1 MKKPVVS
8 IIVPVYNMEKCLH
21 LCLDSILDQAFNDF
35 EIILIDDG
43 SHDSSGN
50 ICDKYAEEYPN
61 IRCIHKKNGGVSSA
75 RNTGI
80 EQAKG
85 EWIFFCDADDMLLP
99 CALEKMTAEAEQ
111 HQTDFLMFGYEK
123 VSETGKSLLKKIEQK
138 DKIINRNKA
147 LLEMF
152 KASDYPYQGYLWC
165 KLFKRNIITEN
176 HISFDENISFN
187 EDRLFIIEY
196 LSKVKSDVFYTTSPV
211 YKYVERSSSAM
222 GSLNKGYNRKFASDF
237 DAFYIIYQCLKKD
250 KGLHKYLKYARTG
263 MANSYENNHRMM
275 LNHHDY
281 IPEIHKNML
290 RKLFS
295 TGAWRPYLKK
305 HTSAYM
311 KSLLLLVYPK
321 ILTK

>member
-1 MKKPVVS
+1 MIS
-8 IIVPVYNMEKCLH
+8 IVIPVYNAEGY
-21 LCLDSILDQAFNDF
+21 LDCSLKSIVSQTYKDW
-35 EIILIDDG
+35 EVILVDDG
-43 SHDSSGN
+43 SKDSSTG

-61 IRCIHKKNGGVSSA
+61 IRCIHKRNGGVSSA

-80 EQAKG
+80 KQAKG

-99 CALEKMTAEAEQ
+99 GALEKMTAKAER
-111 HQTDFLMFGYEK
+111 HQTEFLMFGYEK
-123 VSETGKSLLKKIEQK
+123 VSETGKSLLKKIEEK
-138 DKIINRNKA
+138 DKVISKKQA

-196 LSKVKSDVFYTTSPV
+196 LTKVKSDVFYTTSPV
-211 YKYVERSSSAM
+211 YKYIERSSSAM

-237 DAFYIIYQCLKKD
+237 DAFYKIYQCLKKD
-250 KGLHKYLKYARTG
+250 NGLHKYLKYARTG
-263 MANSYENNHRMM
+263 IANSYENNHKMM
-275 LNHHDY
+275 LKHHDY
-281 IPEIHKNML
+281 IPEIHKNMF

-311 KSLLLLVYPK
+311 KSLLMLIYPK
-321 ILTK
+321 LLS

>member
-1 MKKPVVS
+1 MIS
-8 IIVPVYNMEKCLH
+8 IIIPVYNAEGYLNCCMK
-21 LCLDSILDQAFNDF
+21 SIVSQTYKDW
-35 EIILIDDG
+35 EVILVDDG
-43 SHDSSGN
+43 SKDTSAG

-99 CALEKMTAEAEQ
+99 GALEKMTAEAEQ
-111 HQTDFLMFGYEK
+111 HQTEFLMFGYEK

-165 KLFKRNIITEN
+165 KLFRRNIINEN

-196 LSKVKSDVFYTTSPV
+196 LTKVKSDVFYTTSPV
-211 YKYVERSSSAM
+211 YKYIERSSSAM
-222 GSLNKGYNRKFASDF
+222 GSLNKGYNKKFASDF
-237 DAFYIIYQCLKKD
+237 DAFYKIYQCLKKD
-250 KGLHKYLKYARTG
+250 KDLHKYLKYAKTG
-263 MANSYENNHRMM
+263 MANSYENNHKMM
-275 LNHHDY
+275 LKHHDY
-281 IPEIHKNML
+281 IPEIHKKML
-290 RKLFS
+290 RRLIS
-295 TGAWRPYLKK
+295 TGAFWQYLKK
-305 HTSAYM
+305 HTSAYT
-311 KSLLLLVYPK
+311 KSLLMLVYPK
-321 ILTK
+321 LLS

>member
-1 MKKPVVS
+1 MIS
-8 IIVPVYNMEKCLH
+8 IVIPVYNAEGY
-21 LCLDSILDQAFNDF
+21 LDCSLKSIVSQTYKDW
-35 EIILIDDG
+35 EVILVDDG
-43 SHDSSGN
+43 SKDSSTG

-61 IRCIHKKNGGVSSA
+61 IRCIHKRNGGVSSA

-80 EQAKG
+80 EQAQG

-99 CALEKMTAEAEQ
+99 GALEKMTAEAER
-111 HQTDFLMFGYEK
+111 HQTEFLMFGYEK
-123 VSETGKSLLKKIEQK
+123 VSETGKSLLKKMEEK
-138 DKIINRNKA
+138 DKVINRNKA

-196 LSKVKSDVFYTTSPV
+196 LTKVKSDVFYSTTPV
-211 YKYVERSSSAM
+211 YKYTERSNSAM
-222 GSLNKGYNRKFASDF
+222 GSLSKGYNRKFASDF
-237 DAFYIIYQCLKKD
+237 DAFYKIYQCLKKD

-263 MANSYENNHRMM
+263 MANSYENNHKMM
-275 LNHHDY
+275 LKHHDY
-281 IPEIHKNML
+281 IPDIHNNMF

>member
-1 MKKPVVS
+1 MIS
-8 IIVPVYNMEKCLH
+8 IVIPVYNAGSYLDCCLK
-21 LCLDSILDQAFNDF
+21 SIVSQTYKDW
-35 EIILIDDG
+35 EVILVDDG
-43 SHDSSGN
+43 SKDSSAG
-50 ICDKYAEEYPN
+50 ICDQYAEEHPN

-99 CALEKMTAEAEQ
+99 GALEKMTAEAER
-111 HQTDFLMFGYEK
+111 HQTEFLMFGYEK
-123 VSETGKSLLKKIEQK
+123 VSETGKSLLKKIDEK
-138 DKIINRNKA
+138 DKVINRNKA

-165 KLFKRNIITEN
+165 KLFKRDIITEN

-196 LSKVKSDVFYTTSPV
+196 LIKVKSDVFYTTTPV

-237 DAFYIIYQCLKKD
+237 DAFYKIYQCLKKD
-250 KGLHKYLKYARTG
+250 KGLQNYLKYARAG

-275 LNHHDY
+275 LKHHDY
-281 IPEIHKNML
+281 IPDIHKKMS

-311 KSLLLLVYPK
+311 KSLLMLIYPK
-321 ILTK
+321 LLS

>member
-1 MKKPVVS
+1 MIS
-8 IIVPVYNMEKCLH
+8 IVIPVYNAGSYLDCCLK
-21 LCLDSILDQAFNDF
+21 SIVSQTYKDW
-35 EIILIDDG
+35 EVILVDDG
-43 SHDSSGN
+43 SKDSSAG
-50 ICDKYAEEYPN
+50 ICDQYAEEHPN

-99 CALEKMTAEAEQ
+99 GALEKMTAEAER
-111 HQTDFLMFGYEK
+111 HQTEFLMFGYEK
-123 VSETGKSLLKKIEQK
+123 VSETGKSLLKKMEEK
-138 DKIINRNKA
+138 DKVINRNKA

-165 KLFKRNIITEN
+165 KLFKRDIITEN
-176 HISFDENISFN
+176 HISFDEKISFN

-196 LSKVKSDVFYTTSPV
+196 LIKVKSDVFYTTTPV

-237 DAFYIIYQCLKKD
+237 DAFYKIYQCLKKD
-250 KGLHKYLKYARTG
+250 KGLQNYLKYARAG

-275 LNHHDY
+275 LKHHDF
-281 IPEIHKNML
+281 IPDIHKKMS

-311 KSLLLLVYPK
+311 KSLLMLIYPK
-321 ILTK
+321 LLS